1 MKQVL
6 LRLLN
11 SYTVG
16 FQSTPAGTIAQLIQ
30 GFQSY
35 LINPE
40 YSVPL
45 AHPRVRGHQGGIALD
60 LPHAIYCVN
69 HEEPLNSVVSVCDK
83 SMKIIDIT
91 LPAGAIAIG

>member
-45 AHPRVRGHQGGIALD
+45 AHPRVRGHQGGIGYQYRVSRAALVPFPS
-60 LPHAIYCVN
+60 LPFSSESGPPERN
-69 HEEPLNSVVSVCDK
+69 NKTSVGISF
-83 SMKIIDIT
+83 
-91 LPAGAIAIG
+91 